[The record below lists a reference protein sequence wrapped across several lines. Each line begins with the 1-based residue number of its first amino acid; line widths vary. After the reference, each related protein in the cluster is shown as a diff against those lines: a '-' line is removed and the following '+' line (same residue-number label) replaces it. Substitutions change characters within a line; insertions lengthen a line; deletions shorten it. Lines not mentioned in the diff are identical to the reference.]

1 MSDWV
6 CQHPACSASEEQLAE
21 LRLRRPNGFAHDEDP
36 SLQVCTVCRRL
47 PLPRGKAH
55 PASPP
60 LDASFL
66 AGIKEEL
73 ASIEENE
80 QNIQS
85 LSQVFRFYAG
95 NAQQLAELLVD
106 FITKQCF
113 PWELMH
119 AMHLLDD
126 ILLMDNTGSYK
137 TQLKKRIHAIAV
149 HAFRKVQS
157 ELERQEVAR
166 MLHAWRELKIF
177 EKSVLSAIHGTLRS
191 GNEAF
196 AHILDDAEED
206 EETNEA
212 PVNHVTPPSHAPR
225 GTPFPAPA
233 GNHRSSATGE
243 ATAKKAKVSPGAAG
257 ATAAAAVPARPKAVT
272 EKVMAIISRIVSVPL
287 ERPFELLG
295 LQSDCK
301 ASQIRTAYRKLALL
315 IHPDKN
321 PGSEAQCKEALIK
334 LQQGREQAESD
345 LQMRARGG
353 PKKTDTFNM
362 ADLDETKPSNKCP
375 YAGCDLPP
383 CKQCPNRC
391 CTRNITHCHMV
402 ARSKGGLHCYFHP
415 PPRSWAR
422 NAEA

>member
-1 MSDWV
+1 MSGKWV
-6 CQHPACSASEEQLAE
+6 CQHPSCGSSEAQLAE
-21 LRLRRPNGFAHDEDP
+21 LRLRRPDGFEHDEDP
-36 SLQVCTVCRRL
+36 TVRVCTVCRRL
-47 PLPRGKAH
+47 PLPRNGRKNGTSLAH
-55 PASPP
+55 AEPP

-73 ASIEENE
+73 ASMEENE

-95 NAQQLAELLVD
+95 NAKQLVQLLAD

-113 PWELMH
+113 PWELIH
-119 AMHLLDD
+119 ALHLLDD

-137 TQLKKRIHAIAV
+137 TELKERIQVMTV

-157 ELERQEVAR
+157 DLERQEVAR

-177 EKSVLSAIHGTLRS
+177 DAKVLSSIASTLRS
-191 GNEAF
+191 NQAHS
-196 AHILDDAEED
+196 HILDEAEDDD
-206 EETNEA
+206 EG
-212 PVNHVTPPSHAPR
+212 S
-225 GTPFPAPA
+225 APA
-233 GNHRSSATGE
+233 APAATAGLNSTPSRTATGE
-243 ATAKKAKVSPGAAG
+243 AAAKKAKVPSTAPAPRASGAP
-257 ATAAAAVPARPKAVT
+257 AAKLAPAAPKAPS
-272 EKVMAIISRIVSVPL
+272 EKVLSTISRILTVPL

-295 LQSDCK
+295 LKADCK
-301 ASQIRTAYRKLALL
+301 ASEIRTAYRKIALL

-321 PGSEAQCKEALIK
+321 PGFEIKCKEALIK

-345 LQMRARGG
+345 LQMRASGG
-353 PKKTDTFNM
+353 TKKAASNVV
-362 ADLDETKPSNKCP
+362 DLGEAKPSNKCQYP
-375 YAGCDLPP
+375 GCDLPP

-391 CTRNITHCHMV
+391 CTRNITHCHML
-402 ARSKGGLHCYFHP
+402 ARSKGGLHCFFHP